1 MDNSIDLYFDE
12 IITELA
18 RVGRADLIQVLRSH
32 FNYLTETEESS
43 EDISEGE
50 EEQIEIQEDKEGF
63 LSLR

>member
-12 IITELA
+12 IISELA
-18 RVGRADLIQVLRSH
+18 KVGRADLIRILRAH

-43 EDISEGE
+43 EEISEGE